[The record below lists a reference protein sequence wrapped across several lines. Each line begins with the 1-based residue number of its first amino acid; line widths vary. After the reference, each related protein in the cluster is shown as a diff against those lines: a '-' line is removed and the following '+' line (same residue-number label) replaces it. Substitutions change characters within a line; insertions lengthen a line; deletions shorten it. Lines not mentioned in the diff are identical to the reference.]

1 MNHSDLSP
9 PDTVSFVP
17 LPSWIRAAVRCGFPI
32 APILHEIGIPTVGSA
47 AHGIVIT
54 QDQSFRLME
63 ACVARAKGAHF
74 PFVFGENSA
83 LESIPEVQDY
93 ICSCVTLRD
102 AIQYFKWVQDLMCNG
117 VNLSLCEGERYTQI
131 RIDMGSG
138 KHRSKASIF
147 FTETLITS
155 IIKLITQLLGNKEIE
170 RLTFR
175 HAPPDYAAAY
185 ERFFGV
191 PIQFNQAA
199 DAVVIC
205 TEFLDRKLNGAVP
218 ELHEQAKSQILQRVS
233 NRSSLTTMV
242 AQLSRLFAEQPDL
255 LMCGLEAAAC
265 KLQIQPRTLQR
276 RLHEENRTY
285 SDVQSESRFQMTCTL
300 LRNTNYSVDEISERL
315 GYSDRRALTRA
326 FKRWSDTSPSS
337 YRNARPVSDGPGAP
351 LTQHTQSA

>member
-1 MNHSDLSP
+1 MNHLEFSQ

-32 APILHEIGIPTVGSA
+32 APVLHEIGIPTIGSA
-47 AHGIVIT
+47 THGIVIT
-54 QDQSFRLME
+54 QQQSFQLME

-102 AIQYFKWVQDLMCNG
+102 AIQYFKWVQDLMSNG
-117 VNLSLCEGERYTQI
+117 VNLSLCESGHFTHI
-131 RIDMGSG
+131 RIDIGSG
-138 KHRSKASIF
+138 ERRTKASIF

-175 HAPPDYAAAY
+175 HAAPDYAPAY
-185 ERFFGV
+185 ARFFGV
-191 PIQFNQAA
+191 PIQFDQAA
-199 DAVVIC
+199 DAVIIR

-218 ELHEQAKSQILQRVS
+218 ELHEHAKSQLLQRVS
-233 NRSSLTTMV
+233 KHSSHATMV
-242 AQLSRLFAEQPDL
+242 GQLTRLFATHPEL
-255 LMCGLEAAAC
+255 LMSGLDTAAAW
-265 KLQIQPRTLQR
+265 LEIQPRTLQR
-276 RLHEENRTY
+276 RLQEEDRTF
-285 SDVQSESRFQMTCTL
+285 SDVQSESRFQMTCAL
-300 LRNTNYSVDEISERL
+300 LRTTDFSVDEISERL

-326 FKRWSDTSPSS
+326 FKRWSNTSPSC
-337 YRNARPVSDGPGAP
+337 YRNAHHGPGNMAGP
-351 LTQHTQSA
+351 DRDT

>member
-1 MNHSDLSP
+1 MHHPALP
-9 PDTVSFVP
+9 QPGTVSFVP

-32 APILHEIGIPTVGSA
+32 APVLHELGIPSVGSA

-74 PFVFGENSA
+74 PFVFGENAA

-102 AIQYFKWVQDLMCNG
+102 AIQYFKWVQDLMGNG
-117 VNLSLCEGERYTQI
+117 VNLSLCETERYTQI
-131 RIDMGSG
+131 RIDMGNG
-138 KHRSKASIF
+138 KSRTKAAIF

-155 IIKLITQLLGNKEIE
+155 IIKLVTQLLGNKEIE

-185 ERFFGV
+185 QRFFGV
-191 PIQFNQAA
+191 PIQFDQAA
-199 DAVVIC
+199 DAVVIR
-205 TEFLDRKLNGAVP
+205 TQFLDQKLNGAVP
-218 ELHEQAKSQILQRVS
+218 ALQEQARSRILQRVS
-233 NRSSLTTMV
+233 THSASGTV
-242 AQLSRLFAEQPDL
+242 VGQLGRLFAQQPDL
-255 LMCGLEAAAC
+255 LVCGLDAAAARL
-265 KLQIQPRTLQR
+265 KIQPRTLQR
-276 RLHEENRTY
+276 RLQEENRSY
-285 SDVQSESRFQMTCTL
+285 SDVQSESRFQTACAL
-300 LRNTNYSVDEISERL
+300 LRDTDYSVDEISERL

-337 YRNARPVSDGPGAP
+337 YRAVFTTRAGMIS
-351 LTQHTQSA
+351 TSAGMPSF